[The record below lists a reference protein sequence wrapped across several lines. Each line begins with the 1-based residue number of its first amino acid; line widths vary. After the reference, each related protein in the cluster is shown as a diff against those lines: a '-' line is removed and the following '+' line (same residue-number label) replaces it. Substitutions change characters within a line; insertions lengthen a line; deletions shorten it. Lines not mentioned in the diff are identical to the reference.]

1 VKSLGR
7 RARFSIRTSSSRASY
22 TSYELFG
29 RLAIEH
35 EVLSLIWS
43 DELLNEAQRVLVD
56 RKPLPSP
63 SAERWVSYLRTAFP
77 DGHVDLA
84 TRTVEADLS
93 SFTSDADDEHICAL
107 ALAGE
112 ASLLLTLDHGYERA
126 ALAARGV
133 EVAEPDE
140 FLSGLLDEQPS
151 VALAVVETQAAAW
164 GGGRPVGELI
174 DALERA
180 RVPRFAAGL
189 RNLLGG

>member
-1 VKSLGR
+1 
-7 RARFSIRTSSSRASY
+7 
-22 TSYELFG
+22 
-29 RLAIEH
+29 
-35 EVLSLIWS
+35 VLSLIWS

-77 DGHVDLA
+77 DGRVDIA
-84 TRTVEADLS
+84 TRAVRADLS
-93 SFTSDADDEHICAL
+93 SFTNDADDEHVCAL

-112 ASLLLTLDHGYERA
+112 ATLLLTFDHGYERA
-126 ALAARGV
+126 ALAERGI

-151 VALAVVETQAAAW
+151 AALAVIETQASAW
-164 GGGRPVGELI
+164 GGGRSAGELI

-189 RNLLGG
+189 RGRLGS